1 LASAALILDILS
13 VRREV
18 WPALAAKGSKASA
31 VMQNISSPISAT
43 TEECHVIFG

>member
-1 LASAALILDILS
+1 LTFFPFGAKYG
-13 VRREV
+13 
-18 WPALAAKGSKASA
+18 PAFAAKGSKASA